1 MAVGKNKRLTKG
13 SKKGGKKKVVDPFT
27 KKDWYSIKAPAVFK
41 SRNVGHTLVTR
52 TIGNKIAADGLKGRV
67 YDCNQADLNDDGQG
81 HRKFKLVCED
91 VQGKNCILNFHGMSL
106 TRDKM
111 CGMVKKWQT
120 MIQCAVDAKTTDNYH
135 LRVFVVAFTKKQSQG
150 QIKKTTYA
158 QSQQVKQIRKK
169 MTEIVSKQVSNCDV
183 PELIKKLLPD
193 SIASDITKAAMPI
206 YPVENCYVSKIKV
219 VKKPKLDL
227 HRLAELHGEAGVKVN
242 AKGERVDRGDHY
254 EPPVAAEV

>member
-1 MAVGKNKRLTKG
+1 MTVKDTENSNLSAKM
-13 SKKGGKKKVVDPFT
+13 SK
-27 KKDWYSIKAPAVFK
+27 A
-41 SRNVGHTLVTR
+41 
-52 TIGNKIAADGLKGRV
+52 
-67 YDCNQADLNDDGQG
+67 
-81 HRKFKLVCED
+81 
-91 VQGKNCILNFHGMSL
+91 KNCILNFHGMSL

-183 PELIKKLLPD
+183 PDQEDHLR
-193 SIASDITKAAMPI
+193 S
-206 YPVENCYVSKIKV
+206 VSAGQAD
-219 VKKPKLDL
+219 PKEDD
-227 HRLAELHGEAGVKVN
+227 RDRQQAGVQLRR
-242 AKGERVDRGDHY
+242 ARSRRPPTLSLSRSSRSERR
-254 EPPVAAEV
+254 

>member
-1 MAVGKNKRLTKG
+1 MGLISRVSSRTYRKRTKNNTETNMAVGKNKRLTKG

-41 SRNVGHTLVTR
+41 VRNVGHTLVTR

-67 YDCNQADLNDDGQG
+67 YDCNQADLNSD
-81 HRKFKLVCED
+81 
-91 VQGKNCILNFHGMSL
+91 GMSL

-120 MIQCAVDAKTTDNYH
+120 MVQCAVDAKTTDNYH
-135 LRVFVVAFTKKQSQG
+135 LRVFVVAFTKKQSNN

-169 MTEIVSKQVSNCDV
+169 MTEIVAKQVSNCDV

-242 AKGERVDRGDHY
+242 SKGERVDRADHY

>member
-1 MAVGKNKRLTKG
+1 MG
-13 SKKGGKKKVVDPFT
+13 
-27 KKDWYSIKAPAVFK
+27 
-41 SRNVGHTLVTR
+41 
-52 TIGNKIAADGLKGRV
+52 
-67 YDCNQADLNDDGQG
+67 
-81 HRKFKLVCED
+81 KLVCED

-135 LRVFVVAFTKKQSQG
+135 LRVFVVAFTKKQSTNQV
-150 QIKKTTYA
+150 KKTTYA
-158 QSQQVKQIRKK
+158 QSQQAKQIP
-169 MTEIVSKQVSNCDV
+169 NCDV